1 MLISI
6 EKHRFYFFCILLIQ
20 LVVYIMLSL
29 SYGNYNAVPL
39 MLLAFIIFP
48 ALPLSLILKKIN
60 KTLNASETF
69 HIAVTFM
76 LFLSIFMALIFGKEA
91 SIILILFSL
100 ALNLLNMLSGDDIDG
115 KFKLKITKR
124 SGSKLYLELKI
135 EREILYL
142 LENVILS
149 LILLPLLTY
158 LLKNVPRLYS
168 ADETSYAFNVQIF
181 EQYKAMFSYGDIYSR
196 LSSITKYFTGRT
208 IWLNYLYSVSVLS
221 GVKPSELYLSSIL
234 FLVLVF
240 FVSLSILKDVLN
252 IDMYMYGLISALY
265 IIFLPIVLPWGITI
279 LPDLPQTYFI
289 LTSFYFIL
297 KSIDWNT
304 NFSVNSIKFCY
315 FLIFAFYG
323 ILFKENIVTFISLL
337 IIFTILLHRHKNRLS
352 DNTKLL
358 LKILKYTMLILLL
371 YIAIVDFGRLICILF
386 VRNNELCMFLRSC
399 FVFRESF
406 AELVVGMFVEFRWDR
421 YTLFSFSWR
430 QWLDFLNFAL
440 APEALSPLL
449 SAIFIALPALT
460 VLCRDFSADPKFK
473 LLAFTTS
480 SAYWFYF
487 FTLIGANNLQDFTRY
502 CLHLYILT
510 ALLSIT
516 VVYRIIRDRSNVRK
530 WLLII
535 SILITFVLIINYKVS
550 IEFGGTRFFF
560 DMRRYETSNTPLLVE
575 SVLIGCI
582 LAAARR
588 SPLISFGALMLILFA
603 FSQPFLKAVFDK
615 SWLFLWRSDALKE
628 VSSYLEGSYK
638 GGKIL
643 VISNAYI
650 YLRNY
655 LDLSKFIVVPPP
667 IDENEFFEMLK
678 VLPNGSYLVLTND
691 PAMSWYEYANNYI
704 KKYINSNRIHLCIEA
719 NERCAEMEKVHEVR
733 RDKYVTAIFVTKG
746 QLPSRSVPARH
757 GLWLHLVNVT
767 YTGTSCILNL
777 EGNINRTNIILAT
790 IRFSKLTKAS
800 SDEIIIPMF
809 HNNDPSKNIREAIY
823 ICTYNIAIT
832 LDDIDVTWLY
842 MGLKFSYMENIL
854 HLGALTF
861 LSIVFFI
868 ANALRKLTG
877 KLAYSMMHCYYC
889 DEIAK
894 LIKNRR
900 L

>member
-1 MLISI
+1 
-6 EKHRFYFFCILLIQ
+6 
-20 LVVYIMLSL
+20 MLSL

-48 ALPLSLILKKIN
+48 ALPLSLILQKID
-60 KTLNASETF
+60 KTLNASEAF

-76 LFLSIFMALIFGKEA
+76 LFLSIFVTLIFGKEA

-208 IWLNYLYSVSVLS
+208 IWLNYLYSVSILS

-234 FLVLVF
+234 FLVLVSF
-240 FVSLSILKDVLN
+240 ASLSILKDVLN
-252 IDMYMYGLISALY
+252 IDMYELAIISAFY
-265 IIFLPIVLPWGITI
+265 VISLPIVLPWGITI

-297 KSIDWNT
+297 KSIDWNA
-304 NFSVNSIKFCY
+304 NFSVNLNKFYY
-315 FLIFAFYG
+315 FLIFALYS
-323 ILFKENIVTFISLL
+323 ILFKENIVSFVFLL
-337 IIFTILLHRHKNRLS
+337 IFFTILLHRHKNRLS
-352 DNTKLL
+352 SSTKLL
-358 LKILKYTMLILLL
+358 LKILKYVMLILLL
-371 YIAIVDFGRLICILF
+371 YIVVVDFGSLICILF
-386 VRNNELCMFLRSC
+386 FGNREPYMFLRNY
-399 FVFRESF
+399 FIFKESL
-406 AELVVGMFVEFRWDR
+406 AELVVGMFVEFPWDR

-449 SAIFIALPALT
+449 SAVFVVLPALSA
-460 VLCRDFSADPKFK
+460 LCKEFSADPKFK
-473 LLAFTTS
+473 LLALTTS

-487 FTLIGANNLQDFTRY
+487 FALLGINCLQDFTRF
-502 CLHLYILT
+502 CLHLYIL
-510 ALLSIT
+510 AAILSIT
-516 VVYRIIRDRSNVRK
+516 VVYRLIRNRDNVRK
-530 WLLII
+530 WLLFL
-535 SILITFVLIINYKVS
+535 SILMMLILIINYKVS
-550 IEFGGTRFFF
+550 TEFGGTRFFF
-560 DMRRYETSNTPLLVE
+560 DMRRYEHSSTLLLME

-588 SPLISFGALMLILFA
+588 SPLISFVVLMLILFA
-603 FSQPFLKAVFDK
+603 FAQPFLKAVFDK

-628 VSSYLEGSYK
+628 VSSYLEGLYK

-678 VLPNGSYLVLTND
+678 VLPNGSYIVLTND

-719 NERCAEMEKVHEVR
+719 NERCAEVEKVHEVR
-733 RDKYVTAIFVTKG
+733 HDKYLTAIFVKKG
-746 QLPSRSVPARH
+746 QLSPRSIPVRRN
-757 GLWLHLVNVT
+757 LWLHLVNVT
-767 YTGTSCILNL
+767 YTNNACILNL
-777 EGNINRTNIILAT
+777 GGNISHTNIILAT
-790 IRFSKLTKAS
+790 IRFSKMIEVSLS
-800 SDEIIIPMF
+800 MIVIPTF
-809 HNNDPSKNIREAIY
+809 HNNDPLKNIREAIY
-823 ICTYNIAIT
+823 VCTYNIAIS
-832 LDDIDVTWLY
+832 LDNLDNTDVLWLHMY
-842 MGLKFSYMENIL
+842 LKFTYVESVLY
-854 HLGALTF
+854 
-861 LSIVFFI
+861 LSILTLLFI
-868 ANALRKLTG
+868 APFLFILIKHSEKYTMFAKLAAQTGEFICVFLRKS
-877 KLAYSMMHCYYC
+877 AQ
-889 DEIAK
+889 
-894 LIKNRR
+894 
-900 L
+900 